1 MVGAVVLGPPRFTRE
16 AKSHVYNQG
25 FMGQAVLRCSSSA
38 LSGERALRRQ
48 MSEQHRCG
56 RSVPILRLA
65 VMAVF
70 AFGLATTS
78 PSAQELDLELER
90 ELGRLQPADSKENVS
105 EFLPMLLGVTNISHR
120 IQEAEHEAAGWQ
132 IANQVL
138 ESHLEARERH
148 LTDLRVF
155 VDRQNGAIDALEK
168 KAANMQRLVSQPKPV
183 AAVTALT
190 VEAAADDLYGVPLG
204 SPYLAGGL
212 LGVIAVLLA
221 WTLGL
226 RSRLNRGRAA
236 YAD

>member
-1 MVGAVVLGPPRFTRE
+1 
-16 AKSHVYNQG
+16 
-25 FMGQAVLRCSSSA
+25 
-38 LSGERALRRQ
+38 

-56 RSVPILRLA
+56 RSVPILRRA
-65 VMAVF
+65 VIAVL

-90 ELGRLQPADSKENVS
+90 ELDPLQPTDSKENVVG
-105 EFLPMLLGVTNISHR
+105 FLPMLLGVTNISNR
-120 IQEAEHEAAGWQ
+120 IQAAQHEAARWQ
-132 IANQVL
+132 TANQAL

-148 LTDLRVF
+148 LTDLRAS
-155 VDRQNGAIDALEK
+155 VDWQNGAIDALEK
-168 KAANMQRLVSQPKPV
+168 KAANMERLVSQPKPV
-183 AAVTALT
+183 AAVTAPASALP

-212 LGVIAVLLA
+212 LGVIAVLVA

-226 RSRLNRGRAA
+226 RRRLNRERAA